1 MRVGFGYD
9 VHRLVEGRKLTL
21 GGVEVPFPRGLQG
34 HSDADVVLHSLCDAM
49 LGAAAAGD
57 IGTHFP
63 DKDPRFKDISSLV
76 LLERT
81 HEILRT
87 KGYRIG
93 NVDMTIVAE
102 KPRVAEFIPA
112 MKQKIAQTLR
122 LDLDEVNIKAT
133 TNEGLGFIG
142 REEGIAA
149 FAVASIV
156 EDKPKP

>member
-1 MRVGFGYD
+1 
-9 VHRLVEGRKLTL
+9 LVEGKKLIL

-63 DKDPRFKDISSLV
+63 DKDPRFKGISSLV

-81 HEILRT
+81 YEIIRR
-87 KGYRIG
+87 KGYQVE
-93 NVDMTIVAE
+93 NVDLTILTE
-102 KPRVAEFIPA
+102 KPKVAQFIPT
-112 MKQKIAQTLR
+112 MKERIAKTLR
-122 LDLDEVNIKAT
+122 VDIDKVSIKAT

-149 FAVASIV
+149 FAVTSV
-156 EDKPKP
+156 VKGDD

>member
-63 DKDPRFKDISSLV
+63 DKDPRFKGISSLV